1 MKKEWALFD
10 AISENENIIFTTANI
25 SSAVANGRFAS
36 TMSRQIIAPT
46 PVMSLSSVLYH
57 WILLS
62 ETASKRLGFTRGL
75 VKFLVELAPN
85 VSFAV
90 KSLPMFAKSLFCMLC
105 IA

>member
-1 MKKEWALFD
+1 MKKEWALLD
-10 AISENENIIFTTANI
+10 MILKNEHIIFTAAI
-25 SSAVANGRFAS
+25 ILSAVANGRHAS
-36 TMSRQIIAPT
+36 MMSWQIIAPAL
-46 PVMSLSSVLYH
+46 VMSLSNVLYH

-62 ETASKRLGFTRGL
+62 KTASNRLGFTRGL